1 MRDGLGHTL
10 LGLIVVTLAL
20 NGPVCNEYDLAGD
33 DDTDPGGVGGL
44 DDDDDD
50 NGGPG
55 DDDDDDADAS
65 DDDDNPGDDDT
76 DGFDDDTYGDT
87 PVGRVLTI
95 LLTLNDMYMDQS
107 VSQQLLVNSVAWVTP
122 TGIPAP
128 RVLIIRDDD
137 HSGEHPE
144 DSEQIRDNLLSA
156 GYDAV
161 LIEEPQDGIDSS
173 HLSGYSVAILSNP
186 GHSPDDVSTLEALYD
201 FSCHGFGLIFQGDDM
216 ARFDDEG
223 AFDMSSL
230 TRLEF
235 IDNGT
240 TYAGHGI
247 DNDEGD
253 RYAVTLAN
261 ISHPVVAGIEGVT
274 FFYGDDIDTTEPAH
288 TNETVLAWATVEG
301 MNSPSKPAI
310 AGYSN

>member
-1 MRDGLGHTL
+1 MRNWIVHTV
-10 LGLIVVTLAL
+10 LGLLVIALAL
-20 NGPVCNEYDLAGD
+20 ASPVCNEYDLVGD
-33 DDTDPGGVGGL
+33 DDTHGGGAGGL

-50 NGGPG
+50 DDNGNPH
-55 DDDDDDADAS
+55 DDDADGD

-95 LLTLNDMYMDQS
+95 FLTLNDMYMDQG
-107 VSQQLLVNSVAWVTP
+107 VARQLLLNSVAWVTP
-122 TGIPAP
+122 AGIPSP

-144 DSEQIRDNLLSA
+144 DSEQIRDNLVAA

-161 LIEEPQDGIDSS
+161 LIDEPGDGIDSS
-173 HLSGYSVAILSNP
+173 YLSGYSVAILSNP
-186 GHSPDDVSTLEALYD
+186 GHSPDDVSTVEALYD

-216 ARFDDEG
+216 GRFDDEDD
-223 AFDMSSL
+223 FDMSSL
-230 TRLEF
+230 TRLEY

-240 TYAGHGI
+240 SYAGHGI

-274 FFYGDDIDTTEPAH
+274 FYYGDDIDTTEEAH
-288 TNETVLAWATVEG
+288 ANLTVLAWATVEG
-301 MNSPSKPAI
+301 MSTPTKPAI